1 MRHLRQPDRLPVRE
15 NLTPNRDVIPSTR
28 RQLQLDR
35 QLVSESWVTESTSNQ
50 LTAEQGGNGDQYGY
64 FWWLINEPES
74 PGYLAAGAW
83 YQRIFVIPSRRLVI
97 VVTADRSDYAE
108 SVLPADFD
116 PVLAE
121 TVIEPLL
128 Q

>member
-1 MRHLRQPDRLPVRE
+1 ME
-15 NLTPNRDVIPSTR
+15 G
-28 RQLQLDR
+28 R
-35 QLVSESWVTESTSNQ
+35 QLVSESWVSESTSNQ
-50 LTAEQGGNGDQYGY
+50 LTAAQGNGVEYGY

-97 VVTADRSDYAE
+97 VATADRSDYAE
-108 SVLPADFD
+108 SVVQTDFD

>member
-1 MRHLRQPDRLPVRE
+1 M
-15 NLTPNRDVIPSTR
+15 
-28 RQLQLDR
+28 
-35 QLVSESWVTESTSNQ
+35 
-50 LTAEQGGNGDQYGY
+50 TAEQGRNGDQYGY
-64 FWWLINEPES
+64 FGWPINEPES
-74 PGYLAAGAW
+74 PGYLAAGSW

-108 SVLPADFD
+108 SVVPTDFE
-116 PVLAE
+116 PVLGE